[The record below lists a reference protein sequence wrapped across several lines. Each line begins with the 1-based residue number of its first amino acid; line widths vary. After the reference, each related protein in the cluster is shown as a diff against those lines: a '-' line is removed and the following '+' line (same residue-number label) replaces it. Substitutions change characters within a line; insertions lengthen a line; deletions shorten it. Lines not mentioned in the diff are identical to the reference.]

1 MYIYRIGAVIET
13 DEGSFV
19 IAEKKDGK
27 PSRLEDVH
35 KYVASVILLRHGEK
49 ARTIEELINMKVQ
62 SLQHQGKQ
70 RPIEEILEMK
80 VIEYIRYNKL
90 INFK

>member
-35 KYVASVILLRHGEK
+35 KYVASI
-49 ARTIEELINMKVQ
+49 I
-62 SLQHQGKQ
+62 
-70 RPIEEILEMK
+70 
-80 VIEYIRYNKL
+80 
-90 INFK
+90 